1 MLWLV
6 NERFFDTFGKR
17 VKVLRE
23 DLGLTQDDIRKNLAR
38 LGVEIGQ
45 SYLSEIERS
54 KKMPNGEVI
63 VGLAKVLRTSAD
75 YLLLL
80 SENADPRNGAATVSI
95 VSEDEEERR
104 VLSELVELAQDVSRP
119 EQSLL
124 LEIVRRFR
132 ASNSRRIIGG
142 E

>member
-1 MLWLV
+1 MLSLV

-23 DLGLTQDDIRKNLAR
+23 DLRLTQEDLRQHLVR
-38 LGVEIGQ
+38 FGVEIGQ

-63 VGLAKVLRTSAD
+63 VGLAKALRTNAD
-75 YLLLL
+75 YLLMLTD
-80 SENADPRNGAATVSI
+80 NADPHNGATAVSI
-95 VSEDEEERR
+95 VSEDAEERR
-104 VLSELVELAQDVSRP
+104 VLSELVELAQEVTRP
-119 EQSLL
+119 DQNLL

-132 ASNSRRIIGG
+132 ASHSPRVIGG

>member
-1 MLWLV
+1 MLWHV

-17 VKVLRE
+17 IKVLRE
-23 DLGLTQDDIRKNLAR
+23 DLGLTQEDVRKGLLR

-63 VGLAKVLRTSAD
+63 VGLAKVLRTSTD

-80 SENADPRNGAATVSI
+80 TDNADPHIGATTVSI
-95 VSEDEEERR
+95 VSEDEDERR
-104 VLSELVELAQDVSRP
+104 VLSELVELAQEVNRP
-119 EQSLL
+119 EQNLL

-132 ASNSRRIIGG
+132 ASNSRRIIGD